1 MRLSIK
7 DRFTMRSLWPEK
19 TNWLNQVIMQGIQ
32 KKVDFD
38 SDELDKLKKDDII
51 KELSPCPACGRG
63 GGMVDINDEKEGQGK
78 EVTFHDSDFEFIQKQ
93 IERIDKASGFTPPMF
108 ETIKKLKGAIEKN
121 DAKET
126 KK

>member
-38 SDELDKLKKDDII
+38 SEELDKLKKDGII
-51 KELSPCPACGRG
+51 KELPNGLI
-63 GGMVDINDEKEGQGK
+63 DIKDEKEGQGK
-78 EVTFHDSDFEFIQKQ
+78 EIKFHDSDFEFIQKQ
-93 IERIDKASGFTPPMF
+93 IERIDKASGFTPAMF

-121 DAKET
+121 NAKET

>member
-7 DRFTMRSLWPEK
+7 DRFTMRALYPEK

-38 SDELDKLKKDDII
+38 SEELDKLRKDGVI
-51 KELSPCPACGRG
+51 KELPNGLI
-63 GGMVDINDEKEGQGK
+63 DIDDKKEGLEKEIK
-78 EVTFHDSDFEFIQKQ
+78 FHDSDFEFLQKQ
-93 IERIDKASGFTPPMF
+93 IDRIDKAEGFSLNMF
-108 ETIKKLKGAIEKN
+108 DTIKKLKGAIEKN
-121 DAKET
+121 NAKET